1 MLIFPQ
7 IRLMRTASEWSQ
19 SYRFWSCADID
30 IVKRG
35 TLDDQQLCSKHG
47 KHDKNGGLLKK
58 IALLIA
64 QNAPKIYLLMLACN
78 ITIQLNF

>member
-1 MLIFPQ
+1 
-7 IRLMRTASEWSQ
+7 MRTASEWSQ

-47 KHDKNGGLLKK
+47 KHDKNGGLLGK
-58 IALLIA
+58 IVFWAPH
-64 QNAPKIYLLMLACN
+64 NAPKIYFSKHAYIKN
-78 ITIQLNF
+78 IHVKF